1 MGGGWGAPAEG
12 AGWQPRV
19 LLALLGP
26 GLPLLQVTTSS
37 AKDSA
42 AMIGVKQGS
51 RAEAGRPSGFRGT
64 PSPVQLSLEDVNSY
78 KRRGGGLKINKQ
90 SRRHIRRGKKRIN
103 LKKVRGKKELIKA
116 TAEVNF

>member
-1 MGGGWGAPAEG
+1 MGGGWGTPAEG

-42 AMIGVKQGS
+42 AMIGVKQGP

-64 PSPVQLSLEDVNSY
+64 PSPVQLSLEDVNRY